1 MKLEIKNNKTYNCM
15 QNLIAA
21 VAHNGNRDY
30 RMMMLELWGFRYE
43 KSNQN
48 FGERLGLSWSGNLEY
63 RRKLLLDF
71 HGISM
76 EWKYKIS
83 DIQDLGSYVE
93 NNPVAFYTD
102 SYDCEWLP
110 FYHKQHRS
118 HLCNIVSA
126 EDNICYCQDEYTVD
140 SNYKEF
146 AKDSIL
152 YSRALVFNYENQ
164 KNIFDSQ
171 IVYALQQKKEKYDKE
186 NCLIQIR
193 KFAEDFI
200 KEFDIATE
208 VKEGEDIVASKLI
221 MYLKNLGDDRSNLS
235 QFFEY
240 CNVYMPCDYM
250 KINKLLFEVSKCYN
264 MLRNYIIKIYFAK
277 MEIDND
283 IIKRIIEQICRCEY
297 EIYTFI
303 KEMC

>member
-1 MKLEIKNNKTYNCM
+1 M

-48 FGERLGLSWSGNLEY
+48 FGERLGLSWSGNLDY

-118 HLCNIVSA
+118 HLCNIVSV
-126 EDNICYCQDEYTVD
+126 EDNICYCQDEYLLGSDFVEFNKQ
-140 SNYKEF
+140 SIMENQVLVFEYKAQPSIY
-146 AKDSIL
+146 AKDIKEEV
-152 YSRALVFNYENQ
+152 YNRIMEYERDDTINH
-164 KNIFDSQ
+164 
-171 IVYALQQKKEKYDKE
+171 IVQ
-186 NCLIQIR
+186 
-193 KFAEDFI
+193 FAEDFVN
-200 KEFDIATE
+200 EFNIMRE
-208 VKEGEDIVASKLI
+208 VTEGEDIIASKLI
-221 MYLKNLGDDRSNLS
+221 MYLKNLGDDRSNLC
-235 QFFEY
+235 QFFEF
-240 CNVYMPCDYM
+240 CNNYMSFDCSSIKNILLELSKQYYLIRNNIVKVYFSKNFYDKKHVANSM
-250 KINKLLFEVSKCYN
+250 KIICKLEEQVYYTINKLFG
-264 MLRNYIIKIYFAK
+264 
-277 MEIDND
+277 
-283 IIKRIIEQICRCEY
+283 
-297 EIYTFI
+297 
-303 KEMC
+303 